1 MTSEPVTA
9 VIVIERTSGLSISQ
23 SEMCVVSQAI
33 QYKQACKSDAKLHMK
48 YWSNNANTESY
59 VMSWQAYNIMHTS
72 ANNTHMQPSIM
83 IELSCTKCALLFLIA
98 Q

>member
-1 MTSEPVTA
+1 
-9 VIVIERTSGLSISQ
+9 
-23 SEMCVVSQAI
+23 
-33 QYKQACKSDAKLHMK
+33 MK